1 MSKSRSPIRM
11 LVDLTNPGQFFAC
24 CGLLELADRLWPG
37 AEGWFESGTFCV
49 ACDGTLV
56 KLLDAVADCD
66 LTSTMSPNRQARFEE
81 ISKRSGTRRKR
92 TPGMEAEYKTLGTSL
107 RDAPVVLK
115 APFDITLDW
124 FVDDFAGGSRFK
136 TWAGKQSALSISAAM
151 HDAWKSAAK
160 LNEDCLSY
168 AVTNCGLPFNFDSD
182 LGGQGKA
189 VDIGFSIDSLAASSL
204 TRVETTVRPVLELLA
219 FVGLQRFRPKEI
231 GGQDRFLYVAWA
243 GPLPVPVAAPAACG
257 ASAAAGMNRFK
268 FRMLRR
274 TQYHKSF
281 LPAIRQY
288 GDFG

>member
-11 LVDLTNPGQFFAC
+11 LVDLTNPGQYFAC

-37 AEGWFESGTFCV
+37 AEGWFDSGTFYV

-66 LTSTMSPNRQARFEE
+66 LTSTMSPNRRARLDEMP
-81 ISKRSGTRRKR
+81 KRSGARGKFA
-92 TPGMEAEYKTLGTSL
+92 PGTEAEYKTPGTSS
-107 RDAPVVLK
+107 RDAAVVLK
-115 APFDITLDW
+115 DPFDITIDW
-124 FVDDFAGGSRFK
+124 YLDDFAGGSRFK

-189 VDIGFSIDSLAASSL
+189 VDIGFSIDSLAASRL
-204 TRVETTVRPVLELLA
+204 TRIETTACPVLELSA
-219 FVGLQRFRPKEI
+219 FIGLQRFRPREI
-231 GGQDRFLYVAWA
+231 GGQNSFLYAAW
-243 GPLPVPVAAPAACG
+243 GRPLPVPVAAPAACG
-257 ASAAAGMNRFK
+257 APVQAGMNRFK

-281 LPAIRQY
+281 LPAIRQH